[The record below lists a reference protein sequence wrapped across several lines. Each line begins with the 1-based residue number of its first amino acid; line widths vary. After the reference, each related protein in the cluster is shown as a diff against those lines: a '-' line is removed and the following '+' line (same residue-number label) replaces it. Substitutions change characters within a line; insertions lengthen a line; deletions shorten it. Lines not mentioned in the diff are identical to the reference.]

1 MRDGTWGAEQS
12 VLMIEAQQIGG
23 LALAKA
29 VHDVLRLP
37 QRGAVPVQIVTK
49 KQWGKGDVQIV
60 MIKQWG
66 KVETHVMRPL
76 TESTP

>member
-1 MRDGTWGAEQS
+1 
-12 VLMIEAQQIGG
+12 MIEAQQICG

-37 QRGAVPVQIVTK
+37 QRRAVPVQIVTI
-49 KQWGKGDVQIV
+49 KQWGKGAVQIV
-60 MIKQWG
+60 TMKQWG

-76 TESTP
+76 TESMP